1 MAPLQDEPGAWV
13 PGSEIYSELRRLS
26 ELVARLDERLAH
38 DKTSEDVADLQTR
51 VSALEQ
57 RVWRASGFAAAV
69 GALVGVAVPFLTK

>member
-1 MAPLQDEPGAWV
+1 MPLQEEPGAWV
-13 PGSEIYSELRRLS
+13 PGSEIYAELRRLS
-26 ELVARLDERLAH
+26 ELVTRLDERLAH
-38 DKTSEDVADLQTR
+38 DKTGDDVADLQTR

>member
-1 MAPLQDEPGAWV
+1 M
-13 PGSEIYSELRRLS
+13 S
-26 ELVARLDERLAH
+26 ELVTRLDERLAH
-38 DKTSEDVADLQTR
+38 DKTGDDVADLQTR